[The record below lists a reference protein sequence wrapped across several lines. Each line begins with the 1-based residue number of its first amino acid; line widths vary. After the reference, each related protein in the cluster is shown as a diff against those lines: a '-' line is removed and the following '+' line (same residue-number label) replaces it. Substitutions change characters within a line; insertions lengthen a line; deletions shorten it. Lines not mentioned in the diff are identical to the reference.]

1 MGINVNTGTKGKRK
15 RTFSPEEIGE
25 RMVKLRDR
33 VGGTVDLTK
42 WVVCDEY
49 IGGATIY
56 ENIDTGVILSVNSN
70 D

>member
-1 MGINVNTGTKGKRK
+1 MGIIVNTGTTGERK
-15 RTFSPEEIGE
+15 KIFTSEEIGE

-42 WVVCDEY
+42 WIVAAEY

-56 ENIDTGVILSVNSN
+56 KNIDTGVILSVNSN
-70 D
+70 A